1 MSIKI
6 DLEFENRLDSD
17 LLSVG
22 ISIRLIRLIASLRL
36 KTAEAWTD
44 PYKAIIDTGSP
55 ITLIPKYVWEKSA

>member
-1 MSIKI
+1 MQDVTPSPK
-6 DLEFENRLDSD
+6 LDSG

-36 KTAEAWTD
+36 KTAESWTD

-55 ITLIPKYVWEKSA
+55 ITLIPKHV